1 MTRFTLV
8 TSSKNFKNYSWGFG
22 VLGFWSLCL
31 LGAILA
37 QKENSFICE
46 KKNLIF
52 WHPWDPWGRIHIDL
66 NKKSGWT
73 GCVFCIDTRQS
84 VPTHLSA
91 EDLRLVHFIV
101 RSCFWNENKNYW
113 VVLAFGWEHTSLFRF
128 GFLST
133 KQNKKSA
140 GGKYSTIQ
148 SFVWIVPSR
157 FLYSLII
164 HKSIIQTKVKY
175 EWNIH
180 IKLWNIKSDQNFLT
194 THFNWNMKQ
203 SCLGATF
210 VLQFFATIQLPTSA
224 SELRKVLRLV
234 LRNLD
239 ALFAGLKLKFS

>member
-1 MTRFTLV
+1 M
-8 TSSKNFKNYSWGFG
+8 
-22 VLGFWSLCL
+22 
-31 LGAILA
+31 
-37 QKENSFICE
+37 
-46 KKNLIF
+46 
-52 WHPWDPWGRIHIDL
+52 
-66 NKKSGWT
+66 
-73 GCVFCIDTRQS
+73 
-84 VPTHLSA
+84 PTHLSA

-148 SFVWIVPSR
+148 SFVWIVPSNSSR
-157 FLYSLII
+157 FLHSLII
-164 HKSIIQTKVKY
+164 HKSFIQTKVKY